1 MDQQLDTRPSTETPC
16 RVVWLDSIGR
26 DDVALVGGKNAS
38 LGEMIAGLAA
48 QGIRVPDGFAT
59 TTAAFRELV
68 ESARLQAE
76 LNGALAS
83 YRSGALDLAAV
94 GATIRSRFLEADLP
108 DAIEQAIVEAYRE
121 LGRRH
126 DTVDPAVA
134 VRSSATCED
143 LGDASFA
150 GQQETFLNV
159 CGEPALLDAC
169 RRCFA
174 SLYTDRAIAYRE
186 AKGLGGGELALSI
199 GVQLMI
205 RSDLA
210 GSGVIF
216 TLDPETGFPH
226 VASISASWGLGE
238 TVVQGQVDPDTYTV
252 FKPLLSGGEVWPIV
266 EKACGSKL
274 QKMVLAADP
283 AFGTT
288 IVPTSDRERST
299 YVLDDD
305 EVLQLARWAVL
316 IESHYGQPMDI
327 EWAKDGGSGELF
339 IVQARPET
347 VHANRRGNALRTW
360 TLEARAEVLAQGAAA
375 GEGIAAANAC
385 VIARPEDI
393 GQFRDGAI
401 LVTTA
406 TDPDWVPLMRRA
418 AGIVTDHGGATSH
431 AAIVSRELGIPAIVG
446 TGQGTSSIGDG
457 AAITL
462 SCAEGAVGKV
472 YAGILPFAH
481 EDIAVEKLPA
491 TRTELMLNMA
501 DPAQAFRWWRLPSKG
516 VGLARLEFI
525 IASLIRAHPMALA
538 HPEQVTDAGVR
549 SQLAALAVGYPDGA
563 EFFVDTLARGV
574 SRIAA
579 AHHPHP
585 VIVRMSDF
593 KSNEYR
599 HLLGGEDFEPVEEN
613 PMIGFR
619 GASRYYHPRYRDG
632 FALECK
638 AIRRAREQFGFD
650 NIVVM
655 IPFCRTLAEADRV
668 LAEMSS
674 HGMQRGAAGLRIFM
688 MCEVPS
694 NVALAEEFAA
704 RFDGFSIGSNDLTQ
718 LVLGIDRDS
727 ELLSESFDERNRAVT
742 LLIGDFIRRAQACG
756 SKVGLCGEAP
766 GTYPEFAAFLVEAG
780 IDSISL
786 SPERFVG
793 ALRSVAA
800 AEAAPKA
807 SR

>member
-1 MDQQLDTRPSTETPC
+1 MDQQLDTRPPTETHS
-16 RVVWLDSIGR
+16 RVVWLSATGR

-38 LGEMIAGLAA
+38 LGEMIAGLASK
-48 QGIRVPDGFAT
+48 GISVPDGFAT
-59 TTAAFRELV
+59 TTAVYRELV
-68 ESARLQAE
+68 ETAHLQARLDD
-76 LNGALAS
+76 ALAS
-83 YRSGALDLAAV
+83 YRSGATDLAAV
-94 GATIRSRFLEADLP
+94 GTTIRSLFLEAELP
-108 DAIEQAIVEAYRE
+108 DTIEQAIVEAYRE

-126 DTVDPAVA
+126 DIVDPAVA
-134 VRSSATCED
+134 VRSSATSED
-143 LGDASFA
+143 LADASFA

-159 CGEPALLDAC
+159 RGERALLDAC
-169 RRCFA
+169 RGCFA
-174 SLYTDRAIAYRE
+174 SLYTDRAIAYRK
-186 AKGLGGGELALSI
+186 AKGLGDKDLALSI

-216 TLDPETGFPH
+216 TLDPETGFPD
-226 VASISASWGLGE
+226 VVSISASWGLGE
-238 TVVQGQVDPDTYTV
+238 TVVQGLVDPDTYTV
-252 FKPLLSGGEVWPIV
+252 FKPLASDERVRPIV
-266 EKACGSKL
+266 EKARGSKL

-288 IVPTSDRERST
+288 IVSTSDRERST
-299 YVLDDD
+299 YMLDDD
-305 EVLQLARWAVL
+305 EVLQLARWAVV
-316 IESHYGQPMDI
+316 IEEHYGRPMDI
-327 EWAKDGGSGELF
+327 EWAKDGGSGQLF

-347 VHANRRGNALRTW
+347 VHANRQGSALRSW
-360 TLEARAEVLAQGAAA
+360 TLAKQGPILAQGAAA
-375 GEGIAAANAC
+375 GEGIAAGNAC
-385 VIARPEDI
+385 VIARPENI
-393 GQFRDGAI
+393 GQFRDGTI

-446 TGQGTSSIGDG
+446 TGQATSLIADG

-462 SCAEGAVGKV
+462 SCAEGAIGKV
-472 YAGILPFAH
+472 YAGILPFTH

-525 IASLIRAHPMALA
+525 ITSLIRAHPMALA
-538 HPEQVTDAGVR
+538 HPEQVSDAAVR
-549 SQLAALAVGYPDGA
+549 EQLADLARGYPDGA
-563 EFFVDTLARGV
+563 AFFVDTLARGM

-585 VIVRMSDF
+585 VIVRLSDF

-638 AIRRAREQFGFD
+638 AIRRAREEFGFD

-655 IPFCRTLAEADRV
+655 IPFCRTPAEADRV
-668 LAEMSS
+668 LTEMSR
-674 HGMQRGAAGLRIFM
+674 HGVQRGAAGLRVFM
-688 MCEVPS
+688 MCEIPA
-694 NVALAEEFAA
+694 NVVLAEEFAA

-727 ELLSESFDERNRAVT
+727 ELLRESFDERNPAVT
-742 LLIGDFIRRAQACG
+742 RLIGDFIRRAHACG

-766 GTYPEFAAFLVEAG
+766 GTYPEFAAFLVEQG

-793 ALRSVAA
+793 ALESVAA
-800 AEAAPKA
+800 AEATREA

>member
-1 MDQQLDTRPSTETPC
+1 MDQQLDTRPPTESQC
-16 RVVWLDSIGR
+16 RVIWLEATGR
-26 DDVALVGGKNAS
+26 GDVALVGGKNAS
-38 LGEMIAGLAA
+38 LGEMIAGLASK
-48 QGIRVPDGFAT
+48 GISVPDGFAT
-59 TTAAFRELV
+59 TTAVYRELV
-68 ESARLQAE
+68 EAAHLQTRLDE
-76 LNGALAS
+76 ALVS
-83 YRSGALDLAAV
+83 YRSGIADLAAV
-94 GATIRSRFLEADLP
+94 GATIRSLFLEAELP

-126 DTVDPAVA
+126 DMADPAVA
-134 VRSSATCED
+134 VRSSATSED
-143 LGDASFA
+143 LADASFA

-159 CGEPALLDAC
+159 RGEPALLDAC
-169 RRCFA
+169 RQCFA

-186 AKGLGGGELALSI
+186 AKGLSGKDPALSI

-216 TLDPETGFPH
+216 TLDPETGFPD
-226 VASISASWGLGE
+226 VVSISASWGLGE
-238 TVVQGQVDPDTYTV
+238 TVVQGLVDPDGYTV
-252 FKPLLSGGEVWPIV
+252 FKPLASNEHVRPIV
-266 EKACGSKL
+266 EKTRGSKL
-274 QKMVLAADP
+274 QKMVLASDP
-283 AFGTT
+283 AFGTM
-288 IVPTSDRERST
+288 IVSTGNGERSAF
-299 YVLDDD
+299 VLDDG
-305 EVLQLARWAVL
+305 EVLQLARWAML
-316 IESHYGQPMDI
+316 IEDHYGRPMDI
-327 EWAKDGGSGELF
+327 EWAKDGNSGKLF

-347 VHANRRGNALRTW
+347 VHANRHGGALRSW
-360 TLEARAEVLAQGAAA
+360 TLAKRGELLVRGAAA
-375 GEGIAAANAC
+375 GEGIAAGNAC
-385 VIARPEDI
+385 VIAHPQDI

-418 AGIVTDHGGATSH
+418 VGIVTDHGGATSH

-446 TGQGTSSIGDG
+446 TGQATTLIGDG
-457 AAITL
+457 VAITL
-462 SCAEGAVGKV
+462 SCAEGAIGNV
-472 YAGILPFAH
+472 YAGILPFTH

-491 TRTELMLNMA
+491 TRTALMLNMA

-525 IASLIRAHPMALA
+525 IATLIRAHPMALA
-538 HPEQVTDAGVR
+538 HPEQVSDATVR
-549 SQLAALAVGYPDGA
+549 DQLAALALGYPDGA
-563 EFFVDTLARGV
+563 EFFIDTLARGV

-599 HLLGGEDFEPVEEN
+599 HLLGGEDFEPTEEN

-638 AIRRAREQFGFD
+638 AIRRAREEFGFD

-655 IPFCRTLAEADRV
+655 IPFCRTPAEADRV
-668 LAEMSS
+668 LAEMSR
-674 HGMQRGAAGLRIFM
+674 HGLQRGAAGLRVFM
-688 MCEVPS
+688 MCEIPS
-694 NVALAEEFAA
+694 NIVLAEEFAA

-727 ELLSESFDERNRAVT
+727 ELLRESFDERNPAVT
-742 LLIGDFIRRAQACG
+742 LLIGDFIRRAHACG

-766 GTYPEFAAFLVEAG
+766 GSYPEFAAFLVEQG

-793 ALRSVAA
+793 ALESVAA
-800 AEAAPKA
+800 AEAAPEG
-807 SR
+807 S